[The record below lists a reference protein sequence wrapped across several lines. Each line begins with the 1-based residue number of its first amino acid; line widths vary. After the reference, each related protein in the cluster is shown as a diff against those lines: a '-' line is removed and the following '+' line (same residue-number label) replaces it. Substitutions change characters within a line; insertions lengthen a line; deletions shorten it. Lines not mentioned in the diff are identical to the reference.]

1 MRADAVRN
9 RESLVS
15 AARSA
20 FLEHGCD
27 APLDDVAKRAGVGA
41 GTLYRHFPTR
51 NDLLAAVYV
60 DDIQTLCDDIERLG
74 ETLDPEGALVA
85 YLDLQVEYGLRKIG
99 LQRAI
104 REVLDDQSKVATFS
118 LCKSQMMK
126 AVDVLVERAR
136 EAGVVRTDVDAQTL
150 VKLLH
155 GIATACDQ
163 TPDMAPAM
171 VAVVRDGLL
180 QPKA

>member
-9 RESLVS
+9 REALVA

-20 FLEHGCD
+20 FLDQGTD

-60 DDIQTLCDDIERLG
+60 DDIETLCADIERLG
-74 ETLDPEGALVA
+74 ESLDPEAALVS
-85 YLDLQVEYGLRKIG
+85 YLDLQVDYGLRKIG

-104 REVLDDQSKVATFS
+104 REVLADDTKVETFS
-118 LCKSQMMK
+118 LCKTHMMK
-126 AVDVLVERAR
+126 AVDVLLDRAV
-136 EAGVVRTDVDAQTL
+136 EAGVVRPDVDSHTL

-155 GIATACDQ
+155 GISTACDQ
-163 TPDMAPAM
+163 NPELAGSMI
-171 VAVVRDGLL
+171 AVVRDGMLK
-180 QPKA
+180 PKA

>member
-9 RESLVS
+9 REALVS

-20 FLEHGCD
+20 FLEQGCD
-27 APLDDVAKRAGVGA
+27 APLDDVAKRACVGA

-51 NDLLAAVYV
+51 KDLLAAVYV
-60 DDIQTLCDDIERLG
+60 DDIETLCDDIERLG
-74 ETLDPEGALVA
+74 ETMDPEAALVA
-85 YLDLQVEYGLRKIG
+85 YLDLQVDYGLRKIG

-104 REVLDDQSKVATFS
+104 REVLADDSKVATFS
-118 LCKSQMMK
+118 LCKSKMMT
-126 AVDVLVERAR
+126 AVGVLVDRAR
-136 EAGVVRTDVDAQTL
+136 EAGVIRSDVDSQTL

-155 GIATACDQ
+155 GISTACDQ

-171 VAVVRDGLL
+171 IAVVRDGLL